1 MSSKINTVSE
11 ALDILN
17 TAVGGTAGEIPA
29 DATKVDALKQVYKTL
44 GGAPAD
50 VEELSTVSEMVEK
63 LANVAGGGGGGDFV
77 KLTLSCKVSTPDSED
92 SFNMD
97 FSDRTTEESA
107 SYIDAFRIDPEY
119 GIQANPESPYVL
131 YDEPYTG
138 EIYIIKD
145 GCIFVYA
152 GEKLENTYTVTGA
165 GEIVADYNGEYAV
178 KVTGDCEITVAGF
191 PSE

>member
-1 MSSKINTVSE
+1 MKSARINFGQP
-11 ALDILN
+11 N
-17 TAVGGTAGEIPA
+17 TEYKLEINDAGE
-29 DATKVDALKQVYKTL
+29 ATSCYNQDTETEYI
-44 GGAPAD
+44 GG
-50 VEELSTVSEMVEK
+50 
-63 LANVAGGGGGGDFV
+63 GGGGGGDFV

-152 GEKLENTYTVTGA
+152 GDRLENTYTVTGA
-165 GEIVADYNGEYAV
+165 GEIVADYHSEYAV
-178 KVTGDCEITVAGF
+178 KVTGDCEITVAGS